1 MRDAGEALGVIEPPV
16 EHVDLV
22 DELVKAF
29 EHGVELAVVEG
40 LAFGHAS
47 DSTPGYLAQRRA
59 RKKTRTPIRTPV
71 ESIATSIGEECRPVT
86 KCWWISSV
94 IA

>member
-1 MRDAGEALGVIEPPV
+1 MRDPGETLGVIEPPV
-16 EHVDLV
+16 EHADFV
-22 DELVKAF
+22 DELVEAL
-29 EHGVELAVVEG
+29 EHGVELAVFEG
-40 LAFGHAS
+40 LPLGHAS

-59 RKKTRTPIRTPV
+59 RAKTRTPIRTPV

>member
-1 MRDAGEALGVIEPPV
+1 MCEPGEALGVIEPPV

-22 DELVKAF
+22 DELVEAF
-29 EHGVELAVVEG
+29 EHGVELAVFKG
-40 LAFGHAS
+40 LAFGHGLDCTSA
-47 DSTPGYLAQRRA
+47 YRAQRRA
-59 RKKTRTPIRTPV
+59 RAKTRTPIRTPV

>member
-1 MRDAGEALGVIEPPV
+1 MRDPGETLGVIEPPV
-16 EHVDLV
+16 EHVDFV
-22 DELVKAF
+22 DELVEAL
-29 EHGVELAVVEG
+29 EHGVELAVFEG
-40 LAFGHAS
+40 LALGHAS
-47 DSTPGYLAQRRA
+47 DSTLGYLAQRRA
-59 RKKTRTPIRTPV
+59 RTKTRTPIRTPV